1 MSNFYYKRS
10 ASEDELTRATLDAS
24 DPMHPDYNLI
34 RRSRGPMRASN
45 SK

>member
-10 ASEDELTRATLDAS
+10 ASEDELTRAVQ
-24 DPMHPDYNLI
+24 DPADPLHPEYNSI
-34 RRSRGPMRASN
+34 RRSRGVIKSSN

>member
-10 ASEDELTRATLDAS
+10 ASEDELHRSALDAS
-24 DPMHPDYNLI
+24 DPLHPDYNSI
-34 RRSRGPMRASN
+34 RRSRGRIKASN